1 MMTRRLRM
9 SFESRWESLE
19 PGRGFQR
26 IDQTHP
32 LDFYLGVEDS
42 GERVLLLVT
51 DREVDIPSQSRAIQ
65 VLCRRRHDGRWAL
78 IFRLIHN
85 ELNVIFSHLC
95 EDIVKFCRNLPEGKE
110 PTAAVLRRF
119 IHWQKLLERDRMG
132 LLDETSIR
140 GLIGEILFLY
150 HSALPFYGAFPAV
163 EGWVGPLDAIN
174 DFHFSD
180 RIVEVKT
187 HKPGSSKVIIS
198 SAEQLEHSDIPLHLV
213 AVALSSAARGTG
225 ESFCLPEI
233 VETVRHEIENSI
245 AATQLFEERLL
256 SAGYFERDEYRGFIY
271 RLDGFRYFNVTDG
284 FPRII
289 RSELPEGIGSVKYE
303 LDLAACGSFEIN
315 SERGELQ

>member
-1 MMTRRLRM
+1 M

-51 DREVDIPSQSRAIQ
+51 DREIDIPSQTRAIQ
-65 VLCRRRHDGRWAL
+65 VICRRRHDDRWAL
-78 IFRLIHN
+78 IFRLTHN
-85 ELNVIFSHLC
+85 ELKVIFSHLC
-95 EDIVKFCRNLPEGKE
+95 EDIVKFCRDLPNGKE

-132 LLDETSIR
+132 LLDETAIR

-150 HSALPFYGAFPAV
+150 HSAIPSYGSFPAV
-163 EGWVGPLDAIN
+163 EGWVGPLDAIH
-174 DFHFSD
+174 DFQFSD
-180 RIVEVKT
+180 RTVEVKT
-187 HKPGSSKVIIS
+187 HKPGSSKVKIS
-198 SAEQLEHSDIPLHLV
+198 SAEQLENSDIPLHIV
-213 AVALSSAARGTG
+213 AVALSSADRGTSS
-225 ESFCLPEI
+225 SFCLSEI
-233 VETVRHEIENSI
+233 VETVRHELENNI

-256 SAGYFERDEYRGFIY
+256 SAGYFEREEYRGFIY
-271 RLDGFRYFNVTDG
+271 RFVGFRYFNVIDG

-289 RSELPEGIGSVKYE
+289 RSRLPEGIGSVKYE
-303 LDLAACGSFEIN
+303 LDLAVCGLFEIN
-315 SERGELQ
+315 AEGGELL